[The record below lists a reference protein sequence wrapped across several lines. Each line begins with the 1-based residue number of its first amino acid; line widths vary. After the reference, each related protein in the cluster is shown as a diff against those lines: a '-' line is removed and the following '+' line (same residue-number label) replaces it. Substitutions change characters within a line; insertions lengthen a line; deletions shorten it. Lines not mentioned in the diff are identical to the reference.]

1 MATRDQYYTLLGQ
14 LAQVRTEL
22 AAQLASQRPTDPNV
36 RDVLTDRLAVLERQL
51 QAAIAEDHPVP
62 ADDGLAA
69 LIGIGPEAGTPVGGV
84 PTPIGVPSYDE
95 AVASERLFAVGDL
108 YYCYQMERLG
118 MFRTVQK
125 LQELN
130 RAGKLR
136 LDNGEGAF
144 DLYRFDRKEV
154 LRHTLEE
161 RRQAYKKVF
170 GYTDASPPRGARAN
184 APFHTLFSHF
194 NLRVAQ
200 LFRDKRIAETF
211 RPGAGPADPGF
222 GSVAGVR
229 RAGLDFRNNLKRA
242 SYGDVSVL
250 TIELLQLINA
260 AFDILD
266 AEDIRHQ
273 FGTDNGWDTL
283 EEVLQRY
290 FGEIPVVSQRS
301 RMGETGREVIHFL
314 AQSYILTPGRAAFEA
329 LVQGIAE
336 PCEEWLTS
344 AEALGAARDGAAERN
359 GGGNVVAFPAR
370 RNLRA

>member
-1 MATRDQYYTLLGQ
+1 MATREQYFTLLGQ
-14 LAQVRTEL
+14 LGQVRTEMAALL
-22 AAQLASQRPTDPNV
+22 AAQRPGDATG
-36 RDVLTDRLAVLERQL
+36 RDRLTDRLAELEQQL
-51 QAAIAEDHPVP
+51 QEAITNDHPVP

-69 LIGIGPEAGTPVGGV
+69 LLGIGPEADTPIGGV

-95 AVASERLFAVGDL
+95 AVASERLYAVGDL

-118 MFRTVQK
+118 MFRAVHM
-125 LQELN
+125 LQEQN

-136 LDNGEGAF
+136 LDSGEGAF

-154 LRHTLEE
+154 LRHTFEE
-161 RRQAYKKVF
+161 RRQSYKKVF
-170 GYTDASPPRGARAN
+170 GYTDAAPPRGARAN

-211 RPGAGPADPGF
+211 RPGAGPSDPGF
-222 GSVAGVR
+222 GSVASVR

-242 SYGDVSVL
+242 SYGDVNVL

-290 FGEIPVVSQRS
+290 FAEIPVVSQRS
-301 RMGETGREVIHFL
+301 RMGETGRTIIHWL
-314 AQSYILTPGRAAFEA
+314 AQSYILTPGRSAFEA

-344 AEALGAARDGAAERN
+344 AEALGAARDGLAERS
-359 GGGNVVAFPAR
+359 GGANVVAFPSR
-370 RNLRA
+370 RHLSA

>member
-1 MATRDQYYTLLGQ
+1 MATRDQYFTLLGQ
-14 LAQVRTEL
+14 LAQVRTEM
-22 AAQLASQRPTDPNV
+22 AALLSAQRPGDASA
-36 RDVLTDRLAVLERQL
+36 RDRLTDRLALLEQEL
-51 QAAIAEDHPVP
+51 QAAITGDQPLA

-69 LIGIGPEAGTPVGGV
+69 LIGIGADAATPIGGV

-95 AVASERLFAVGDL
+95 AVASERLYAVGDL

-118 MFRTVQK
+118 MFRAVHM
-125 LQELN
+125 LQEQN

-154 LRHTLEE
+154 LRHTFEE
-161 RRQAYKKVF
+161 RRQSYKKVF
-170 GYTDASPPRGARAN
+170 GYTDAAPPRGARPN

-242 SYGDVSVL
+242 SYGDVNVL
-250 TIELLQLINA
+250 TIELLQLING

-301 RMGETGREVIHFL
+301 RMGETGRTIIHWL
-314 AQSYILTPGRAAFEA
+314 AQGYILTQGRSAFEA

-344 AEALGAARDGAAERN
+344 AEALGAARDGLAERN
-359 GGGNVVAFPAR
+359 GGGNVVEFPSR
-370 RNLRA
+370 RHLSA